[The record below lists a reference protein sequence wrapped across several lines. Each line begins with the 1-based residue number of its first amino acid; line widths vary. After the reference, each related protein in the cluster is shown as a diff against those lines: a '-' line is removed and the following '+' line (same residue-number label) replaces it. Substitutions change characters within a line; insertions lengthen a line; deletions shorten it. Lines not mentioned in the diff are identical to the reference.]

1 MAAGRVLALLC
12 LTGLACFA
20 RAEKGSGAVVSRV
33 VTLIEELKAKI
44 VADGKAEQKMYDKY
58 ACWCETTSARKAND
72 IHQAMADIKSL
83 GAKILS
89 NKGLVATRA
98 MEISQISKS
107 MAENQKTQ
115 AEATGIRDKEN
126 AAYTENKAMME
137 QTLNALERAIEVLSG
152 AGTKTALLQMDKPKD
167 ELTLLRTA
175 ATLHTAVKML
185 PIDHQLSP
193 KQLSALESFTRDPA
207 EYYDQKAEKKASY
220 SPASATIQG
229 ILKDMYDTFAMN
241 LEKSTETEATQFK
254 NYESVSSV
262 AAKEM
267 KSLSDT
273 KAKKEGEKADAEK
286 VQADTEQELDDTK
299 AQLEASIS
307 LFDNTKKVCTSKAA
321 EWNERVRART
331 EELSGINKALEI
343 LTSDDAKALF
353 NKAIKPGKETFLQVA
368 SVQGTSKPEVRNRVY
383 NTIKKAAT
391 ASNSLRLASL
401 AASVRESGHFDIV
414 VQSVEKMISELEK
427 EQKDDFDHKD
437 WCKEETFKNEQEASR
452 YEYAIEKLNGK
463 LAKFHA
469 EVEELEATRTQTIK
483 EIRDVR
489 DQIAK
494 MEDKRNEEH
503 AVFQGKK
510 ADDEGA
516 SQLLA
521 AAIESLSAF
530 YKNNDTGMGEVQGSI
545 NFLQKREPVF
555 EVSADQAP
563 DASFSSAGKSTG
575 ASKGIISTLT
585 MIKEDLD
592 DEIANGVKEDIE
604 AQTLFEEEL
613 NAAKTLK
620 QDLINKK
627 TNLEEAISAAN
638 DEIDAH
644 NEEKADRTA
653 DRDAEHE
660 YLWSIKPDCT
670 WIMNTFD
677 DRRKKRDTEI
687 AGLRES
693 IGMLQGAME
702 EANAGGEAMSLAQK
716 QVAFD
721 DNAFG
726 HATPF

>member
-1 MAAGRVLALLC
+1 
-12 LTGLACFA
+12 
-20 RAEKGSGAVVSRV
+20 
-33 VTLIEELKAKI
+33 
-44 VADGKAEQKMYDKY
+44 MYDKY
-58 ACWCETTSARKAND
+58 ACWCETTSARKASD

-98 MEISQISKS
+98 MEIAQISKA

-115 AEATGIRDKEN
+115 AEATAIRGKEN
-126 AAYTENKAMME
+126 AAHMENKAMME

-254 NYESVSSV
+254 NYESLMASKAS
-262 AAKEM
+262 EM
-267 KSLSDT
+267 STASAT
-273 KAKKEGEKADAEK
+273 RTKKEGEKADAEK
-286 VQADTEQELDDTK
+286 IQADTEQELDDTK

-368 SVQGTSKPEVRNRVY
+368 SVQGTSKPEVRNKVY

-391 ASNSLRLASL
+391 ASKSLRLASL

-427 EQKDDFDHKD
+427 EQKDDFNHKD

-452 YEYAIEKLNGK
+452 YEYKIEKLNGK
-463 LAKFHA
+463 PAKFHA
-469 EVEELEATRTQTIK
+469 EVEELEATRAQTIK
-483 EIRDVR
+483 EIADVR
-489 DQIAK
+489 DDIQK
-494 MEDKRNEEH
+494 MEDKRQEDRTTFE
-503 AVFQGKK
+503 GKK

-530 YKNNDTGMGEVQGSI
+530 YKNNDTGMGEIQGSI
-545 NFLQKREPVF
+545 NLLQKSKEPVF

-592 DEIANGVKEDIE
+592 DEIANGIKEDI
-604 AQTLFEEEL
+604 ATQTAFEEQL
-613 NAAKTLK
+613 TSAKTLK

-627 TNLEEAISAAN
+627 TDLEESISAAN

-644 NEEKADRTA
+644 NQEKADRQG
-653 DRDAEHE
+653 DLDAEHE

-670 WIMNTFD
+670 WILNTFD

-702 EANAGGEAMSLAQK
+702 DANAGGEAMALTQK
-716 QVAFD
+716 QVSFD
-721 DNAFG
+721 DSSFG